1 MSHKVKVFLIYFFSF
16 IIIFSVFRYLLELIF
31 PQMEHL
37 YLMITAAVITV
48 VLSPRL
54 DKDQNGRYILKSIF
68 SKKPL
73 IK

>member
-1 MSHKVKVFLIYFFSF
+1 MSHKVKIFLIYFVSF
-16 IIIFSVFRYLLELIF
+16 IVIFTIVRYLIGLII

-37 YLMITAAVITV
+37 YLMITAAIITV

-54 DKDQNGRYILKSIF
+54 DKDQNGRYVLKSVF
-68 SKKPL
+68 RKEPL